1 MGYNLNVGGTLGNN
15 PLFTK
20 AHIDRTMNMYERDK
34 NHPCIITWSLGNEA
48 GNGLNFYVT
57 YNTLKA
63 LDSRPVQ
70 YERALLEWNTDI
82 FCPMYHS
89 PARIEKYAQN
99 PEMTRPLILCEY
111 AHAMGNSLGNFQDYW
126 NIIEKYPI
134 LQGGC
139 IWDWVDQGL
148 AAKTADGRKYWAY
161 GGDYGEYGT
170 PSDGDFCINGIVYP
184 DRSVK
189 PQTEEM
195 GKVYQNIKF
204 FDFDPA
210 ASVVKI
216 RNDFSFTNLDKYDF
230 HYIIRHHGKEV
241 YKGRI
246 KDIKAEPGQTVTSP
260 FLNGIPATNSSTG
273 DVRIEFYA
281 AIRTPEPF
289 LPAGTVIAREQTY
302 VHTFHKEDAPKQAF
316 AGSEEDDRQVV
327 FSGLHF
333 KATFDKQSGLLVS
346 YRYKKQE
353 FIHNGQGPRPF
364 FWRAPTD
371 NDYGAKLP
379 VRLKAW
385 KEASYQEPKAESFN
399 VVRDKDTTAVKVT
412 YRFPQTDARWDI
424 TYKVYSNGVIK
435 VDNHFVAENAQ
446 TPMIPRVGL
455 RMQLPARITSLT
467 YYGRGPEENYR
478 DRRTSQFIGEYTSGI
493 QDMYEPY
500 VRPQE
505 NNHRTDIYWCTLT
518 SKAKEGLLFV
528 ADRTFEMN
536 VSNYPL
542 ESLDSGDSIENGS
555 PRTEKTNHRHLTDP
569 QPEPSV
575 DLFIDYRMMGVGG
588 DDSWG
593 ALAHEPY
600 LIRPGRQNAV
610 SYGFAIVP
618 FDKGTDFKSLIYRY

>member
-1 MGYNLNVGGTLGNN
+1 
-15 PLFTK
+15 
-20 AHIDRTMNMYERDK
+20 
-34 NHPCIITWSLGNEA
+34 
-48 GNGLNFYVT
+48 
-57 YNTLKA
+57 
-63 LDSRPVQ
+63 
-70 YERALLEWNTDI
+70 
-82 FCPMYHS
+82 
-89 PARIEKYAQN
+89 
-99 PEMTRPLILCEY
+99 
-111 AHAMGNSLGNFQDYW
+111 
-126 NIIEKYPI
+126 
-134 LQGGC
+134 
-139 IWDWVDQGL
+139 
-148 AAKTADGRKYWAY
+148 
-161 GGDYGEYGT
+161 
-170 PSDGDFCINGIVYP
+170 
-184 DRSVK
+184 
-189 PQTEEM
+189 
-195 GKVYQNIKF
+195 
-204 FDFDPA
+204 
-210 ASVVKI
+210 
-216 RNDFSFTNLDKYDF
+216 
-230 HYIIRHHGKEV
+230 
-241 YKGRI
+241 
-246 KDIKAEPGQTVTSP
+246 
-260 FLNGIPATNSSTG
+260 
-273 DVRIEFYA
+273 
-281 AIRTPEPF
+281 
-289 LPAGTVIAREQTY
+289 

-327 FSGLHF
+327 FSGPHF

-467 YYGRGPEENYR
+467 YY
-478 DRRTSQFIGEYTSGI
+478 RRTSQFIGEYTSGI